1 MNLRAA
7 YARRLARVSV
17 EAGYDAI
24 VWVSGL
30 CYAGWVTTDVPE
42 DNIGTLR
49 LLGVALAT
57 GLLSVVCGLLAGLY
71 RGRHQRG
78 RLDEVF
84 GVAIA
89 GGLMLVP
96 LVLLSRVLVDGQRDL
111 LQTVAG
117 GTLIALPT
125 IAAARYVLF
134 ATRRRRGKRRTEAGV
149 KVIVFGA
156 GEAGT
161 MLIDRLLGEP
171 GAAYRPGG

>member
-7 YARRLARVSV
+7 YARRLARVGV

-30 CYAGWVTTDVPE
+30 CYAGWITTDVPG

-49 LLGVALAT
+49 LVGVALAT
-57 GLLSVVCGLLAGLY
+57 CLLSVVCGLLPGLY

-78 RLDEVF
+78 SLDEVF

-96 LVLLSRVLVDGQRDL
+96 LSLLSGLLVDGQRSVV
-111 LQTVAG
+111 QTVAG

-125 IAAARYVLF
+125 IAVARYVLS
-134 ATRRRRGKRRTEAGV
+134 ATRRRRRRQTAEAGV
-149 KVIVFGA
+149 
-156 GEAGT
+156 
-161 MLIDRLLGEP
+161 
-171 GAAYRPGG
+171 

>member
-1 MNLRAA
+1 MLRGWITD
-7 YARRLARVSV
+7 RRP
-17 EAGYDAI
+17 G
-24 VWVSGL
+24 
-30 CYAGWVTTDVPE
+30 

-49 LLGVALAT
+49 LVGVALAT
-57 GLLSVVCGLLAGLY
+57 CLLSVVCGLMAGLY

-78 RLDEVF
+78 SLDEVF

-96 LVLLSRVLVDGQRDL
+96 LVLLSGVLVAGQRDL

-134 ATRRRRGKRRTEAGV
+134 ATRRRRGKRRTERASRSSCSGP
-149 KVIVFGA
+149 A
-156 GEAGT
+156 RRA
-161 MLIDRLLGEP
+161 P
-171 GAAYRPGG
+171 C